1 MVAWFSPCSTLDIQ
15 METPEQLEGFP
26 ASCEA
31 GAMMQSGP
39 LIPVHKA
46 AQQCGLS
53 KSWVWCE

>member
-1 MVAWFSPCSTLDIQ
+1 